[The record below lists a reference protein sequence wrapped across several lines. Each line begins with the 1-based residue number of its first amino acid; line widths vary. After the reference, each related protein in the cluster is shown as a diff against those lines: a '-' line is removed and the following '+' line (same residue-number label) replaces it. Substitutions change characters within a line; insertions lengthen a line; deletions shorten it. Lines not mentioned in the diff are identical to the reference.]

1 MQVTK
6 TDTTEWNHLL
16 KKKRNEQGD
25 AIKWKYFS
33 ALLVLLA
40 VNLPATGEFPSQ
52 RSVTPGFDVFF
63 DRRLNNVRAN
73 NGDAGDLRRH
83 RARNV
88 IIMKKIQ
95 LILFETLWFRP
106 DYPDRPWDILCKIIV
121 NISDTI
127 TFLTLR

>member
-1 MQVTK
+1 MQLTK
-6 TDTTEWNHLL
+6 TDTTEGNHLL
-16 KKKRNEQGD
+16 EKINEQGD
-25 AIKWKYFS
+25 AIKLKYFS

-40 VNLPATGEFPSQ
+40 GNSPATGEFPSQ

-63 DRRLNNVRAN
+63 DLRLKNGRAN

-83 RARNV
+83 RAHNV
-88 IIMKKIQ
+88 IIMKTIQ

-121 NISDTI
+121 NISETI